1 MTTDRTK
8 VAATPALPPSPRLP
22 PARRPISRWVP
33 VLLICLAL
41 LTLIGGLTIGDF
53 YWNDLRPDMGR
64 IGSNLAQVRDR
75 QRVMLGNFAEAQALF
90 LEQQRLLVTRVQELR
105 RREQAVYEA
114 RLEIDAQRAQL
125 AQELEAETERRR
137 IAVARL
143 AQAADQADTAAQGLT
158 SSDSLAEA
166 RAAIALTQALLT
178 PLPGAKAESGRTA
191 LAAAEAQLAAVQPVD
206 RATLAKRLDT
216 LRGKALV
223 LRPVRAR
230 LLRAKRNGDQGQQ
243 ERGSNDDPVTQ
254 ASRSLESQFQAAHL
268 ALESADTPGFVA
280 GMQGI
285 DRWLSAFYEPRLPD
299 TATVLT
305 EVRAMAALRI
315 SAEVAPL
322 STALEHLAATLR
334 GMTEA
339 PGDK

>member
-1 MTTDRTK
+1 MTTDRPK
-8 VAATPALPPSPRLP
+8 VTGTPPLPPSPRLP
-22 PARRPISRWVP
+22 PTRRPLSRWVP

-90 LEQQRLLVTRVQELR
+90 LEQRRLLVTRVQELR

-125 AQELEAETERRR
+125 AQALPAEAERRR

-143 AQAADQADTAAQGLT
+143 SQAANQAEAAVQGLT
-158 SSDSLAEA
+158 SSDTLTSA
-166 RAAIALTQALLT
+166 RAAIALTEALLT
-178 PLPGAKAESGRTA
+178 PLPGPKAEPGRTA
-191 LAAAEAQLAAVQPVD
+191 LAAAETQLAAVQLVD
-206 RATLAKRLDT
+206 RAGLAKRLDA
-216 LRGKALV
+216 LRGKALG

-230 LLRAKRNGDQGQQ
+230 LLRAQRSGDQGQQ
-243 ERGSNDDPVTQ
+243 EHGGNDDPVTQ
-254 ASRSLESQFQAAHL
+254 ASRSLESQFQAARL

-299 TATVLT
+299 TAAVLA
-305 EVRAMAALRI
+305 EVRALAVLRI

-322 STALEHLAATLR
+322 SAALEHLAATLR
-334 GMTEA
+334 GMTDA
-339 PGDK
+339 SGDK